1 MDAELPLAAI
11 SNSFFPIGIY
21 AIQWNDDWNLAIP
34 GVSQT
39 ITEARCKFLQLEA
52 FFLLAKRK
60 RILGG
65 AQTWLPAREE
75 L

>member
-11 SNSFFPIGIY
+11 SNYFFPIGIY

-39 ITEARCKFLQLEA
+39 ITEARC
-52 FFLLAKRK
+52 
-60 RILGG
+60 
-65 AQTWLPAREE
+65 
-75 L
+75 